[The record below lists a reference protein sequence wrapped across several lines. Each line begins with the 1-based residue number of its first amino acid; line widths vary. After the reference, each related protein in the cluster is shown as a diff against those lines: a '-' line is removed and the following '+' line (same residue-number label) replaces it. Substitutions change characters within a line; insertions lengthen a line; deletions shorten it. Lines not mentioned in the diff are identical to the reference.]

1 MVNLQNTPSAGMLTA
16 ADLDAARKHST
27 GNVWLMP
34 RRATV
39 AGRDTCN
46 GQCETRAGCDCA
58 PLLPHGCDGQG
69 RHETRRF
76 GQQAEFVD
84 TVPTDFGSL
93 HPAEACT
100 ELGHTDAAESMFRH
114 RRTRATVGL
123 AALLAVAGYL
133 AHIAWPLLG

>member
-1 MVNLQNTPSAGMLTA
+1 MPALSTPDTIAGPLTA
-16 ADLDAARKHST
+16 ADLEAARQHST
-27 GNVWLMP
+27 GNVAHLH
-34 RRATV
+34 RTV
-39 AGRDTCN
+39 
-46 GQCETRAGCDCA
+46 
-58 PLLPHGCDGQG
+58 LLPHGCDGQG

-84 TVPTDFGSL
+84 TVPTDFDSL
-93 HPAEACT
+93 HPAEPCT
-100 ELGHTDAAESMFRH
+100 EVGHTDAAESMWRY